1 MHPSVNTD
9 ALQLT
14 AATTMWALGGA
25 LLAGLPVAWTYTVTR
40 RRKEYAQTT
49 AHGLLLLPLSVAGV
63 ALLLPSHL
71 AIAVSLAGVFALAHV
86 QGAVR
91 GLADVVYVLVAV
103 CIGIAAARGSLIVGV
118 LCALAFSALLLACS
132 WLDIA
137 RRPGRGL
144 RRTWSRLQK
153 RLRLK
158 SNDPSEAAM
167 ASDDRAIAPNETR
180 GGKTN
185 AMLRIRSVSGT
196 RARMALE
203 RVLGERTRRWELRDA
218 TPVDRGTTVLVYAV
232 RVPRTARGRLLD
244 ALQQSPQA
252 IGVELR

>member
-91 GLADVVYVLVAV
+91 NGGGPRAQIRVHQVHAEQDVVLTHRRAQQERPP
-103 CIGIAAARGSLIVGV
+103 AP
-118 LCALAFSALLLACS
+118 
-132 WLDIA
+132 WA
-137 RRPGRGL
+137 RRSGCWRC
-144 RRTWSRLQK
+144 RR
-153 RLRLK
+153 
-158 SNDPSEAAM
+158 
-167 ASDDRAIAPNETR
+167 
-180 GGKTN
+180 
-185 AMLRIRSVSGT
+185 
-196 RARMALE
+196 
-203 RVLGERTRRWELRDA
+203 
-218 TPVDRGTTVLVYAV
+218 
-232 RVPRTARGRLLD
+232 
-244 ALQQSPQA
+244 
-252 IGVELR
+252 